1 MKKALSYAAIA
12 ILLGTVTMLA
22 PLMLIK
28 PASLQDSG
36 DGEDVPKRLPNLPT
50 QTYCPENEER
60 LGYGVVNATID
71 RAEALERTL
80 CPSNLSFAALMLIPS
95 FLLALG
101 VSLCFK
107 KRTF

>member
-28 PASLQDSG
+28 PVYVLDSG
-36 DGEDVPKRLPNLPT
+36 DEKSVPTNLPT
-50 QTYCPENEER
+50 QTYCPEGEER
-60 LGYGVVNATID
+60 LGMVNATID

-80 CPSNLSFAALMLIPS
+80 CSSNLSFAALMLIPS
-95 FLLALG
+95 FFLALG